1 MKRGEIYWANLQPRS
16 GSEQQGRRPVIVIS
30 HDGFNQNPRWRSIIV
45 IPVST
50 SSAEA
55 KRGLTAI
62 LLPGGIGGLKQESV
76 ALCHQITTLDRAK
89 LTENIGELSGEW
101 MEKIEEGLKAATDL
115 F

>member
-30 HDGFNQNPRWRSIIV
+30 HNGFNGNPRWRSIIV

-50 SSAEA
+50 SSAQA
-55 KRGLTAI
+55 RRGLSAI
-62 LLPGGIGGLKQESV
+62 LLPQSVGGLNQESI

-89 LTENIGELSGEW
+89 LEEKIGELSSEW
-101 MEKIEEGLKAATDL
+101 IRKIEEGLKAATDL
-115 F
+115 N

>member
-30 HDGFNQNPRWRSIIV
+30 HNGFNQNPHWRSIIV

-50 SSAEA
+50 SSAQA
-55 KRGLTAI
+55 RRGSTAV
-62 LLPGGIGGLKQESV
+62 LLPQNIGGLNQESI

-89 LTENIGELSGEW
+89 LQEKIGELSSEW
-101 MEKIEEGLKAATDL
+101 ILKIEEGIKTATDL
-115 F
+115 S